1 MPGGSFRNSGAS
13 PGVIQN
19 QNRGRGLFGNP
30 LSAIGGTL
38 LSSVLGG
45 LFGIGSTIAQNAYNS
60 PKAQLRRL
68 RKAGLPQ
75 AYMYQGRVN
84 QQTDA
89 PKLSIDPDLGTVEQ
103 QTLGIQRGQ
112 LKETQRMNDQ
122 EIDNL
127 KEALEKVQMENELLS
142 GNLKWQKETYPDYMG
157 TGKPD
162 RTNQELLLD
171 MDKSIKSS
179 TDWVKQNQGRISE
192 ILAGAEEEFS
202 LEGGQLQ
209 MKRET
214 LSRVVSQIAHLAT
227 QDKLLGQLYNI
238 RSIEEALNEEI
249 GGKIK
254 DMDDLKVGILWA
266 IMKLFDKTKF

>member
-1 MPGGSFRNSGAS
+1 MERNRFEYSGPS
-13 PGVIQN
+13 PGVTGN
-19 QNRGRGLFGNP
+19 GRRGFNP

-38 LSSVLGG
+38 LSSLLGG
-45 LFGIGSTIAQNAYNS
+45 VFGIGSTIAQNAYNS

-75 AYMYQGRVN
+75 AYMYQGRIN
-84 QQTDA
+84 QQTDT

-122 EIDNL
+122 ELENL
-127 KEALEKVQMENELLS
+127 KEALEKIQMENEIS
-142 GNLKWQKETYPDYMG
+142 AGNLKWMKETYPDYEG

-179 TDWVKQNQGRISE
+179 TDWLKNNEGRISE
-192 ILAGAEEEFS
+192 ILAGVEEDFS
-202 LEGGQLQ
+202 LENGQLNI
-209 MKRET
+209 KRES
-214 LSRVVSQIAHLAT
+214 LKRIQSQIAHLAV
-227 QDKLLGQLYNI
+227 QDKVLGQLYNI
-238 RSIEEALNEEI
+238 RQIEEALNSEMGER
-249 GGKIK
+249 IK
-254 DMDDLKVGILWA
+254 DMDGLKIGIIWA
-266 IMKLFDKTKF
+266 LMKLFDKTKF

>member
-1 MPGGSFRNSGAS
+1 MPGGSFRNSGPS
-13 PGVIQN
+13 PGVTQN
-19 QNRGRGLFGNP
+19 QNKGRGLFGNP

-60 PKAQLRRL
+60 PKSQLRRL

-122 EIDNL
+122 EIENL

-142 GNLKWQKETYPDYMG
+142 GNLKWQKETYPDYLG

-227 QDKLLGQLYNI
+227 QDKVLGQLYNI
-238 RSIEEALNEEI
+238 RSIEEALNSEI